1 MLGPDLAATT
11 QTNDQGGT
19 MAKSS
24 GSTALYTAVYEE
36 PGNDITEAGTR

>member
-1 MLGPDLAATT
+1 
-11 QTNDQGGT
+11 

-36 PGNDITEAGTR
+36 PAGNDITEAGTR